1 MDIAGVSL
9 LGGNKIELHYWFNDN
24 SHTMDAVIHN
34 KCEYEV
40 LGIIKEIASKFDA
53 EITIETEPLA
63 KGGLRRYFKI
73 VAKSEKKSAVITTA
87 IIVAFF
93 TAIIITPITTSITK
107 ITEKLIERI
116 FEDKELKELE
126 KEKIILEIEKLK
138 QETGKNIELLDKN
151 NVIRKRKSNFYEALD
166 KYPKVVKVSINIEDS
181 SNRPISEEHSIPKDK
196 FKEFI
201 LVTDDLEPID
211 VENAVIEIISPV
223 LKKGKYKWVGIY
235 NGTPISFNLKSN
247 EFRTLVQTGKVEFK
261 NGSSI
266 NCQLEIRKRI
276 DNEGIEK
283 TVGYDVIR
291 VNHYFDNEKPMET
304 PEGKRYRQQKEA
316 NERQTK
322 LWN

>member
-1 MDIAGVSL
+1 M
-9 LGGNKIELHYWFNDN
+9 Y
-24 SHTMDAVIHN
+24 
-34 KCEYEV
+34 
-40 LGIIKEIASKFDA
+40 
-53 EITIETEPLA
+53 
-63 KGGLRRYFKI
+63 
-73 VAKSEKKSAVITTA
+73 
-87 IIVAFF
+87 
-93 TAIIITPITTSITK
+93 
-107 ITEKLIERI
+107 
-116 FEDKELKELE
+116 
-126 KEKIILEIEKLK
+126 
-138 QETGKNIELLDKN
+138 
-151 NVIRKRKSNFYEALD
+151 
-166 KYPKVVKVSINIEDS
+166 
-181 SNRPISEEHSIPKDK
+181 IP
-196 FKEFI
+196 
-201 LVTDDLEPID
+201 
-211 VENAVIEIISPV
+211 

-235 NGTPISFNLKSN
+235 NGTPISFNMKSN